1 MTQHTSAQGPAAA
14 ETSAA
19 VASPPPFERY
29 TAALRRSQ
37 DDLPPAPLA
46 LLDLTAFRANAADM
60 ARRAAG
66 TPIRVA
72 SKSLRIRRA
81 IETALAEP
89 GCQGVMAFTLA
100 EALWLQEC
108 GHTDLLV
115 AYPTVDRRALGEWV
129 RSAEARAAVTVV
141 VDCPEHLEL
150 IDQVQREA
158 GVHPSQ
164 SPAALPPLRVCLD
177 LDAAWQPTALAW
189 LRFGALRSPVK
200 TPELAREM
208 AQRILGSPGCALV
221 GVLAYEGQVAGL
233 PEGGGPRALAIRG
246 IKAASIRDLASRR
259 VEMVAAVREAAR
271 GHGVELEFVNG
282 GGTGSIES
290 TVREGA
296 VTEVGAGS
304 GLMGPASFDRFA
316 GFHVRPASF
325 FLCPVARRTGPDVV
339 TVTGGGW
346 IASGVPGPDRSPTV
360 AWPAGLSYSG
370 QEGAGEVQTPLRG
383 RGARGLRLGDPVYF
397 RHAKAG
403 EPAEHLSAVA
413 VYCRDR
419 DEIVDVWP
427 TYRGEGKVFL

>member
-1 MTQHTSAQGPAAA
+1 MAQQ
-14 ETSAA
+14 
-19 VASPPPFERY
+19 PPFEAY
-29 TAALRRSQ
+29 VAALRRSQ
-37 DDLPPAPLA
+37 DELPPAPHA
-46 LLDLTAFRANAADM
+46 LLDITAFRANAADM

-66 TPIRVA
+66 TPLRVA

-81 IETALAEP
+81 IEAALGED
-89 GCQGVMAFTLA
+89 GFSGIMAFTLA

-115 AYPTVDRRALGEWV
+115 AYPTVDRPALRAWV
-129 RSAEARAAVTVV
+129 RSAEARAAITVA
-141 VDCPEHLEL
+141 VDSPEHLEL
-150 IDQVQREA
+150 IEQVQREA
-158 GVHPSQ
+158 GLHPSQ
-164 SPAALPPLRVCLD
+164 STGEMPPLRLCLD
-177 LDAAWQPTALAW
+177 LDAAWQPTAVPW
-189 LRFGALRSPVK
+189 LRVGALRSPVK
-200 TPELAREM
+200 TPKQARVM
-208 AQRILGSPGCALV
+208 AEKILGAPGCSLV

-233 PEGGGPRALAIRG
+233 PEGGGPRSLAIRG
-246 IKAASIRDLASRR
+246 IKAASIRDLACRR
-259 VEMVAAVREAAR
+259 VEMVQAIREVTAR
-271 GHGVELEFVNG
+271 HGVQLEFVNG

-290 TVREGA
+290 TVAEGA

-304 GLMGPASFDRFA
+304 GLVGPASFDAFA
-316 GFHVRPASF
+316 HFTVRPASF
-325 FLCPVARRTGPDVV
+325 FICPVARRTDPTTV

-360 AWPAGLSYSG
+360 AWPEGLSLSG

-383 RGARGLRLGDPVYF
+383 TAARGMKLGDPVFF

-413 VYCRDR
+413 VYCRVE